1 MSPVLWGSWGIY
13 QRGGGGGL
21 SPELRLSNSMASLIR
36 RVFGATGGLSPKR
49 THMEPAD
56 ARFPQA
62 SQSSQ
67 DELDRSGNQDDIL
80 IPCGLSIY
88 PYVLTLFFAVCP
100 LSTGRPLSAGRPLS
114 TGRPLSAGHPLS
126 AGSPLSAGHPL
137 SAGSPLSAGLDLLIK
152 GTRTIFIFLFAPV
165 RASQA
170 ARFPRAP
177 AFRRTEFV
185 D

>member
-1 MSPVLWGSWGIY
+1 
-13 QRGGGGGL
+13 
-21 SPELRLSNSMASLIR
+21 
-36 RVFGATGGLSPKR
+36 
-49 THMEPAD
+49 MEPAD

-126 AGSPLSAGHPL
+126 AGSPLSAG
-137 SAGSPLSAGLDLLIK
+137 LDLLIK